1 MIRLVLRKTVSATI
15 TVLAN
20 DSDVDGDAITV
31 TQVNGS
37 AIVDGGSSV
46 AVTNGSVALVGGEL
60 VFTPSANYNG
70 PASFTYTISDGVLS
84 DTATVSGTVT
94 AVNDDPDATA
104 NVYTIVEDTVSLSG
118 NLITDDTGA
127 GSDGDVDGDPVTVT
141 SFTIPGQG
149 GPFALGLAYTI
160 VTSGPSGP
168 VSVGDLTVNG
178 DGSFSFAPVGDYNST
193 GFGDGGVPQVFYTI
207 GDGAGGSSTAT
218 LDITVTPV
226 NDAPVAVAD
235 SATGTEDGGAVTGDV
250 ITNDTDV
257 DGDALSIIAATV
269 DINGDGSQQ
278 ALTVGVPV
286 TLSANGGLTSIG
298 DMTLNSDGTFS
309 FAPAVDYNTASGT
322 PFPTVTYTLSDGSLV
337 DTATLDITITPV
349 NDAPD
354 ATANVY
360 TVVEDSAGLS
370 GNVLGDDTGAG
381 IDSDVDGDALS
392 VASFT
397 IAGQAG
403 PFNLGVAYTITNVG
417 DLTVS
422 GDGSFT
428 FVPVAD
434 YSGPVPTVGIVVSDG
449 TLSDATTLTI
459 TVTPVNDAPD
469 AVDDTFSV
477 AEDGSATIT
486 VLTNDSD
493 VDGDAVSVTQ
503 VNGSAIVDGGSS
515 VAVTNGSVALVGG
528 QLVFTPSANYNSAV
542 GGPVS
547 FTYTIS
553 DGVLT
558 DTATVSGTVTAVN
571 DAPDA
576 VDDTFSVAEDGS
588 ATITVLTNDSDVDG
602 DAISVTQVNGT
613 AIVDGGSSVAVTNGS
628 VALVGGQ
635 LVFTPSANY
644 NGPASFTYTI
654 SDGTLT
660 DTATVSGTVTAVN
673 DAPDAVDDTFSVAED
688 GSATITVLTN
698 DSDVDGDA
706 VSVTQVNG
714 SAIVDGGSS
723 VAVTNGSVALVG
735 GQLVFTPSANYNG
748 PASFT
753 YTISDGALSDTAT
766 VTGLVTP
773 VNDAPVAV
781 ADSATAAEDSG
792 PVTGDVTG
800 NDSDPDGDGIFVDV
814 FTVAGVAGTF
824 TAGDT
829 ATIAGVGDLTL
840 NINGSWSFAP
850 LVDYNS
856 TQGPAFPTVTY
867 TLSDG
872 LLSDTATLDITIT
885 PVNDAPVAVADTAIG
900 AEDGGNVTGNV
911 VSNDSDPDGDGIF
924 VDVFTVAGIAG
935 TFTAGDT
942 ATIAGVGDLTL
953 NINGSWSF
961 APLVDYNSTQG
972 PAFPTV
978 TYTLSDGSLSTTS
991 TLDVTITAVNDAPD
1005 AVDDTFSVAE
1015 DGSATITVLTND
1027 SDVDGDAITVTQVNG
1042 TAIVD
1047 GGSSVAVTNG
1057 SVALV
1062 GGQLVFT
1069 PSANYNGPASFTYTI
1084 SDGTLTDTA
1093 TVSGTVTAVND
1104 APDAVDDTFSVAEDG
1119 SATITVLTND
1129 SDVDGDPLSVSAG
1142 LCCVGDC

>member
-1 MIRLVLRKTVSATI
+1 MVVLL
-15 TVLAN
+15 LA
-20 DSDVDGDAITV
+20 
-31 TQVNGS
+31 
-37 AIVDGGSSV
+37 
-46 AVTNGSVALVGGEL
+46 
-60 VFTPSANYNG
+60 
-70 PASFTYTISDGVLS
+70 
-84 DTATVSGTVT
+84 
-94 AVNDDPDATA
+94 
-104 NVYTIVEDTVSLSG
+104 
-118 NLITDDTGA
+118 
-127 GSDGDVDGDPVTVT
+127 
-141 SFTIPGQG
+141 
-149 GPFALGLAYTI
+149 
-160 VTSGPSGP
+160 
-168 VSVGDLTVNG
+168 
-178 DGSFSFAPVGDYNST
+178 
-193 GFGDGGVPQVFYTI
+193 
-207 GDGAGGSSTAT
+207 
-218 LDITVTPV
+218 
-226 NDAPVAVAD
+226 
-235 SATGTEDGGAVTGDV
+235 DV
-250 ITNDTDV
+250 I
-257 DGDALSIIAATV
+257 SRR
-269 DINGDGSQQ
+269 SRFS
-278 ALTVGVPV
+278 GV
-286 TLSANGGLTSIG
+286 
-298 DMTLNSDGTFS
+298 
-309 FAPAVDYNTASGT
+309 
-322 PFPTVTYTLSDGSLV
+322 
-337 DTATLDITITPV
+337 
-349 NDAPD
+349 
-354 ATANVY
+354 
-360 TVVEDSAGLS
+360 
-370 GNVLGDDTGAG
+370 
-381 IDSDVDGDALS
+381 
-392 VASFT
+392 
-397 IAGQAG
+397 
-403 PFNLGVAYTITNVG
+403 
-417 DLTVS
+417 
-422 GDGSFT
+422 
-428 FVPVAD
+428 
-434 YSGPVPTVGIVVSDG
+434 
-449 TLSDATTLTI
+449 
-459 TVTPVNDAPD
+459 
-469 AVDDTFSV
+469 
-477 AEDGSATIT
+477 
-486 VLTNDSD
+486 
-493 VDGDAVSVTQ
+493 
-503 VNGSAIVDGGSS
+503 
-515 VAVTNGSVALVGG
+515 
-528 QLVFTPSANYNSAV
+528 
-542 GGPVS
+542 
-547 FTYTIS
+547 
-553 DGVLT
+553 
-558 DTATVSGTVTAVN
+558 
-571 DAPDA
+571 
-576 VDDTFSVAEDGS
+576 
-588 ATITVLTNDSDVDG
+588 DSDVDG

-1129 SDVDGDPLSVSAG
+1129 SDVDGDAITVTQVNGLAIVDGGSSVAVTNGSVALVGGQLVFTPSANYNGPASFTYTISDGVLSDTATVSGTVTAVNDAPDAVDDTFSVAEDG
-1142 LCCVGDC
+1142 FSDDHGSGE